1 MTAEILRF
9 IALSWRPALEIV
21 ILWFLV
27 YHILRFFEGTK
38 AIQVLRGIFILIFLF
53 FLSQVLNLVVIDR
66 LLSSLFT
73 ISVIA
78 GLIIFHPEIR
88 QGLARLGQ
96 HNLFN
101 IVLKE
106 EEWEFILKQV
116 SKSTDNLCKSKV
128 GALIAIE
135 NRDPLTNYI
144 ENGVLLDAKVSSE
157 LIETV
162 FTPNSLLH
170 DGGLIIQ
177 NGRIA
182 AAGCIFPL
190 TQNQDLSR
198 IFGTRHRAA
207 LGLSEDSDAIIIVV
221 SEERHD
227 VSLVYQSR
235 LYRDLGK
242 EELFAKIKEFIKL
255 PEKDIK
261 KNV

>member
-1 MTAEILRF
+1 MTAELFKIF
-9 IALSWRPALEIV
+9 ISSLRPALEII
-21 ILWFLV
+21 ILWILV
-27 YHILRFFEGTK
+27 YHILRFFERTK

-53 FLSQVLNLVVIDR
+53 LLAQVFSLKIINS

-78 GLIIFHPEIR
+78 ALIIFHPEIR
-88 QGLARLGQ
+88 QGLALLGQ
-96 HNLFN
+96 HNLFTTA
-101 IVLKE
+101 LKE
-106 EEWEFILKQV
+106 EEWEYILRHLGKA
-116 SKSTDNLCKSKV
+116 TDNLCKSKV

-135 NRDPLTNYI
+135 NRYPLTNYI
-144 ENGVLLDAKVSSE
+144 ENGVSIDAKVTSE

-170 DGGLIIQ
+170 DGGMIIQ

-190 TQNQDLSR
+190 TENQGLSR

-207 LGLSEDSDAIIIVV
+207 LGLSEDTDAIIIVV

-235 LYRDLGK
+235 LYRDLSK
-242 EELFAKIKEFIKL
+242 EELFSKVKEFIKL
-255 PEKDIK
+255 PEEGQ
-261 KNV
+261 KNA